1 MIEKNKIVIV
11 GAGYVGMSLAA
22 LLAQHNDVCVL
33 DVDAS
38 RVEKINRGQ
47 STVEDAEIATF
58 LAEKSLSLSATC
70 DKQEAYRYAHFIV
83 VATPTDYDDDT
94 HQFNTSSVDTV
105 VADAIAFNTRAL
117 VVIKSTVPV
126 GHTVSLQRQLSTDRI
141 IFSPEFLREG
151 RALLDNLYPS
161 RIVIGGSSDAARAFG
176 ELLQNGAIKKSID
189 TLYISSSE
197 AEAAKLF
204 ANTYLAMR
212 VAFFNELDSFA
223 LHHQLKTRSII
234 DAVCLDERINSGYN
248 NPSFGYGGYCLP
260 KDTQQLLASYG
271 QVPQTLVQAI
281 ISSNTTRQDF
291 IVQQLLALQ
300 PSTLGIYRLVMK
312 KGSDNMRASA
322 VLGIMH
328 RLLEGGVDIIIYE
341 PSLSGSVYLGMP
353 LITELADFK
362 MRADVIVANR
372 IDDLLRDVVDNVFSR
387 DLFGFG

>member
-11 GAGYVGMSLAA
+11 GAGYVGMSLAV

-38 RVEKINRGQ
+38 RVKKINCGQ

-58 LAEKSLSLSATC
+58 LAEKPLSLSATC
-70 DKQEAYRYAHFIV
+70 NKREAYIDAHFIV
-83 VATPTDYDDDT
+83 VATPTDYDDET
-94 HQFNTSSVDTV
+94 HQFNTSSVDSV
-105 VADAIAFNTRAL
+105 VSDSIELNQMAL

-126 GHTVSLQRQLSTDRI
+126 GHTDSLRQQLSTDRI

-161 RIVIGGSSDAARAFG
+161 RIVVGGFGDAARAFG

-189 TLYISSSE
+189 TLYMPSSE

-223 LHHQLKTRSII
+223 LHHRLETRSII
-234 DAVCLDERINSGYN
+234 DAVCLDERISSGYN

-260 KDTQQLLASYG
+260 KDSKQLLASYG
-271 QVPQTLVQAI
+271 QVPQTLVHAVV
-281 ISSNTTRQDF
+281 SSNVMRQDF
-291 IVQQLLALQ
+291 IVQQLLAQ
-300 PSTLGIYRLVMK
+300 RPSSVGLYRLVMK
-312 KGSDNMRASA
+312 EGSDNIRSSA
-322 VLGIMH
+322 VLGILH
-328 RLLEGGVDIIIYE
+328 RLLEAGVGIVIYE
-341 PSLSGSVYLGMP
+341 PLLTDRTYRGAP

-362 MRADVIVANR
+362 ARSDLIVANR
-372 IDDLLRDVVDNVFSR
+372 IDNQLDDVAHKLFSR
-387 DLFGFG
+387 DLFGSG

>member
-38 RVEKINRGQ
+38 RVKKINCGQ

-70 DKQEAYRYAHFIV
+70 NKREAYIDAHFIV
-83 VATPTDYDDDT
+83 VATPTDYDDET
-94 HQFNTSSVDTV
+94 HQFNTSSVDSV
-105 VADAIAFNTRAL
+105 VSDSIELNQMAL

-126 GHTVSLQRQLSTDRI
+126 GHTDSLRQQLSTDRI

-161 RIVIGGSSDAARAFG
+161 RIVVGGFGDAARAFG

-189 TLYISSSE
+189 TLYMPSSE

-223 LHHQLKTRSII
+223 LHHRLETRSII
-234 DAVCLDERINSGYN
+234 DAVCLDERISSGYN
-248 NPSFGYGGYCLP
+248 NPSFGYGGYCLS
-260 KDTQQLLASYG
+260 KDSKQLLASYG
-271 QVPQTLVQAI
+271 QVPQTLVHAVV
-281 ISSNTTRQDF
+281 SSNVMRQDF
-291 IVQQLLALQ
+291 IVQQLLAQ
-300 PSTLGIYRLVMK
+300 RPSSVGLYRLVMK
-312 KGSDNMRASA
+312 EGSDNIRSSA
-322 VLGIMH
+322 VLGILH
-328 RLLEGGVDIIIYE
+328 RLLEAGVGIVIYE
-341 PSLSGSVYLGMP
+341 PSLIDSTYRGVP
-353 LITELADFK
+353 LIKELADFK
-362 MRADVIVANR
+362 ARSDLIVANR
-372 IDDLLRDVVDNVFSR
+372 IDNQLDDVAHKLFSR
-387 DLFGFG
+387 DLFGSG

>member
-11 GAGYVGMSLAA
+11 GAGYVGMSLAV

-38 RVEKINRGQ
+38 RVKKINCGQ

-70 DKQEAYRYAHFIV
+70 NKREAYIDAHFIV
-83 VATPTDYDDDT
+83 VATPTDYDDET
-94 HQFNTSSVDTV
+94 HQFNTSSVDSV
-105 VADAIAFNTRAL
+105 VSDSIELNQMAL

-126 GHTVSLQRQLSTDRI
+126 GHTDSLRQQLSTDRI

-161 RIVIGGSSDAARAFG
+161 RIVVGGFGDAARAFG

-189 TLYISSSE
+189 TLYMPSSE

-223 LHHQLKTRSII
+223 LHHRLETRSII
-234 DAVCLDERINSGYN
+234 DAVCLDERISSGYN

-260 KDTQQLLASYG
+260 KDSKQLLASYG
-271 QVPQTLVQAI
+271 QVPQTLVHAVV
-281 ISSNTTRQDF
+281 SSNVMRQDF
-291 IVQQLLALQ
+291 IVQQLLAQ
-300 PSTLGIYRLVMK
+300 RPSSVGLYRLVMK
-312 KGSDNMRASA
+312 EGSDNIRSSA
-322 VLGIMH
+322 VLGILH
-328 RLLEGGVDIIIYE
+328 RLLEAGVGIVIYE
-341 PSLSGSVYLGMP
+341 PLLTDRTYRGAP

-362 MRADVIVANR
+362 ARSDLIVANR
-372 IDDLLRDVVDNVFSR
+372 IDNQLDDVAHKLFSR
-387 DLFGFG
+387 DLFGSG

>member
-1 MIEKNKIVIV
+1 MKKYKIVIV
-11 GAGYVGMSLAA
+11 GAGYVGMSLAV

-33 DVDAS
+33 DVDAN

-47 STVEDAEIATF
+47 STVEDTEIVTF

-70 DKQEAYRYAHFIV
+70 NKREAYVDAHFIV
-83 VATPTDYDDDT
+83 VATPTDYDDET
-94 HQFNTSSVDTV
+94 HQFNTCSVDSV
-105 VADAIAFNTRAL
+105 VAYAIEFNRQAL

-126 GHTVSLQRQLSTDRI
+126 GHTANLQRQLSTDRI

-151 RALLDNLYPS
+151 SALLDNLYPS
-161 RIVIGGSSDAARAFG
+161 RIVIGGFGDAARAFG

-189 TLYISSSE
+189 TLYMPSPE

-260 KDTQQLLASYG
+260 KDTQQLLANYG
-271 QVPQTLVQAI
+271 KIPQTLVQAI
-281 ISSNTTRQDF
+281 IASNTTRQDF
-291 IVQQLLALQ
+291 IVQQLLAQ
-300 PSTLGIYRLVMK
+300 RPSSVGVYRLAMK
-312 KGSDNMRASA
+312 EGSDNIRSSA
-322 VLGIMH
+322 VLGILQ
-328 RLLEGGVDIIIYE
+328 RLLEAGVGIVIYE
-341 PSLSGSVYLGMP
+341 PSLTDRTYQGAPV
-353 LITELADFK
+353 ITELADFK
-362 MRADVIVANR
+362 ARSDLIIANR
-372 IDDLLRDVVDNVFSR
+372 IDNQLDDVAHKLFSR

>member
-11 GAGYVGMSLAA
+11 GAGYVGMSLAV

-38 RVEKINRGQ
+38 RVKKINCGQ

-70 DKQEAYRYAHFIV
+70 NKREAYIDAHFIV
-83 VATPTDYDDDT
+83 VATPTDYDDET
-94 HQFNTSSVDTV
+94 HQFNTSSVDSV
-105 VADAIAFNTRAL
+105 VSDSIELNQMAL

-126 GHTVSLQRQLSTDRI
+126 GHTDSLRQQLSTDRI

-161 RIVIGGSSDAARAFG
+161 RIVVGGFGDAARAFG

-189 TLYISSSE
+189 TLYMPSSE

-223 LHHQLKTRSII
+223 LHHRLETRSII
-234 DAVCLDERINSGYN
+234 DAVCLDERISSGYN

-260 KDTQQLLASYG
+260 KDSKQLLASYG
-271 QVPQTLVQAI
+271 QVPQTLVHAVV
-281 ISSNTTRQDF
+281 SSNVMRQDF
-291 IVQQLLALQ
+291 IVQQLLAQ
-300 PSTLGIYRLVMK
+300 RPSSVGLYRLVIK
-312 KGSDNMRASA
+312 EGSDNIRSSA
-322 VLGIMH
+322 VLGILH
-328 RLLEGGVDIIIYE
+328 RLLEAGVGIVIYE
-341 PSLSGSVYLGMP
+341 PLLTDRTYRGAP

-362 MRADVIVANR
+362 ARSDLIVANR
-372 IDDLLRDVVDNVFSR
+372 IDNQLDDVAHKLFSR
-387 DLFGFG
+387 DLFGSG

>member
-1 MIEKNKIVIV
+1 MIKKNKIVIV

-47 STVEDAEIATF
+47 STVEDAEIAIF

-70 DKQEAYRYAHFIV
+70 NKREAYIDAHFIV
-83 VATPTDYDDDT
+83 VATPTDYDDET
-94 HQFNTSSVDTV
+94 HQFNTRSVDTV
-105 VADAIAFNTRAL
+105 VADAIAFNTQAL

-126 GHTVSLQRQLSTDRI
+126 GHTVRLQRQLSTDRI

-161 RIVIGGSSDAARAFG
+161 RIVIGGSGDAARAFG
-176 ELLQNGAIKKSID
+176 ELLQNGAVKESID
-189 TLYISSSE
+189 TLYMPSSE

-223 LHHQLKTRSII
+223 LHHQLDTRSII
-234 DAVCLDERINSGYN
+234 DAVCLDERITSGYN

-271 QVPQTLVQAI
+271 QIPQTLMQAVV
-281 ISSNTTRQDF
+281 SSNATRQDF
-291 IVQQLLALQ
+291 MVQQLLTQ
-300 PSTLGIYRLVMK
+300 RPSTVGLYRLAMK
-312 KGSDNMRASA
+312 KGSDNIRSSA
-322 VLGIMH
+322 VLGILH
-328 RLLEGGVDIIIYE
+328 RLLEAGVEVVIYE
-341 PSLSGSVYLGMP
+341 PSLTDRTYQAAP
-353 LITELADFK
+353 LINELVDFK
-362 MRADVIVANR
+362 ARSDLIVANR
-372 IDDLLRDVVDNVFSR
+372 IDNQLDDVAHKLFSR
-387 DLFGFG
+387 DLFGSG